1 MAAVPAAIPVL
12 ELESES
18 QKWQQQIEI
27 LKFSQEQM
35 SETEKKAFE
44 KRLNQYVKEI
54 DRCISL
60 LKE

>member
-1 MAAVPAAIPVL
+1 MVAKRYDELAA
-12 ELESES
+12 ES
-18 QKWQQQIEI
+18 QKWQQQVEI

-35 SETEKKAFE
+35 NEAEKKAFE
-44 KRLNQYVKEI
+44 KRLNQYIKEI